1 MIVISEKELEELKEQ
16 IKKEIL
22 SENTASQ
29 EKYIPL
35 QTAKATWFFGEG
47 RFNKFEN
54 SVMEN
59 EFGVYRMHRIWDEIR
74 KLTTH
79 IMGKQYFQ
87 QLVDCDYEIC
97 NMVCDTLCRTVM
109 ELRMSEDVQSQLN
122 KKDI

>member
-22 SENTASQ
+22 SENTISQ
-29 EKYIPL
+29 EKYVPL
-35 QTAKATWFFGEG
+35 QTAKATWFFGDG
-47 RFNKFEN
+47 GFNKYEN
-54 SVMEN
+54 SVMGD
-59 EFGVYRMHRIWDEIR
+59 EFGAHRMHR

-97 NMVCDTLCRTVM
+97 NMVCDTLCRTVI
-109 ELRMSEDVQSQLN
+109 ELRKSEAVQSQL
-122 KKDI
+122 KK